1 LYFDVFLYRFINGK
15 YRVLLG
21 LGSSKPWEDIL
32 EEFAGVRTFS
42 AKSCLKYFQPLRE
55 YLEGL
60 VETDQLTVGWTCHK
74 NSCSKREIIRTNIY
88 LFLVIK
94 FIFSTVFSHL

>member
-1 LYFDVFLYRFINGK
+1 
-15 YRVLLG
+15 

-55 YLEGL
+55 YLEKLAAKGEL
-60 VETDQLTVGWTCHK
+60 NVGWKCET
-74 NSCSKREIIRTNIY
+74 NSCSKINFFRRNIY
-88 LFLVIK
+88 LILLIK
-94 FIFSTVFSHL
+94 FLFLRNFYYL

>member
-1 LYFDVFLYRFINGK
+1 
-15 YRVLLG
+15 

-55 YLEGL
+55 YLEEL
-60 VETDQLTVGWTCHK
+60 VAKDQLNVGWKCETNH
-74 NSCSKREIIRTNIY
+74 CSKRNFFRTNICLILLLKF
-88 LFLVIK
+88 LFLRN
-94 FIFSTVFSHL
+94 FFHL